1 MLRRFFQITVI
12 LSLFLSLKP
21 SYAQVRSNIEQM
33 EDSLKF
39 LSQKMQKAE
48 NDSVR
53 FFFNKQFH
61 ETLQRTL
68 VHSESFDYP
77 FDSLKTLVKL
87 TSPDKKF
94 RIYNWN
100 LPKGDGANVY
110 FGFIQFHPK
119 GNLHTV
125 YVLFDGSDSIPQP
138 ETALLDYRSWFGSLY
153 YKIIVTTCNNQKF
166 YTLLG
171 WDAVNLQITQ
181 KVIDVLYFDNSNHPH
196 FGAKIFRNYGND
208 QICRV
213 LFKYSSSASMVL
225 TYDNQY
231 LIKNKKWDSKKKQFE
246 SDREKAWMIICD
258 EMVPLDPQF
267 DGQFEYYESASG
279 IFNAFIFKD
288 CKWSFFKNVDV
299 RNKRN

>member
-1 MLRRFFQITVI
+1 MFKRFIQITVI

-21 SYAQVRSNIEQM
+21 SFSQVRNNIEQM

-53 FFFNKQFH
+53 FVYNNLFH
-61 ETLQRTL
+61 ETLYQTL
-68 VHSESFDYP
+68 LLTGSIDYP
-77 FDSLKTLVKL
+77 FDSIKTLAKL

-100 LPKGDGANVY
+100 LPKGDGTNIY
-110 FGFIQFHPK
+110 YGFIQLHLK
-119 GNLHTV
+119 GNLDAV
-125 YVLFDGSDSIPQP
+125 YDLNDCSDSIPQP
-138 ETALLDYRSWFGSLY
+138 EITLLDNHSWFGSLY
-153 YKIIVTTCNNQKF
+153 YEIILTTFNNQKF

-171 WDAVNLQITQ
+171 WDGLNNQLTQ

-196 FGAKIFRNYGND
+196 FGAKIFKNYGND

-213 LFKYSSSASMVL
+213 LFKYSSSASMLL

-231 LIKNKKWDSKKKQFE
+231 LIKNKKWNSSKNQFE
-246 SDREKAWMIICD
+246 IDRKKEWMIVCD
-258 EMVPLDPQF
+258 ELIPMEPLF
-267 DGQFEYYESASG
+267 EGQFEYYVPSSEV
-279 IFNAFIFKD
+279 FNAFIFKNG
-288 CKWSFFKNVDV
+288 KWNFIKNVDV

>member
-1 MLRRFFQITVI
+1 MLKRIIQITLI

-21 SYAQVRSNIEQM
+21 SFSQVRSNIEQM
-33 EDSLKF
+33 EDSLNF
-39 LSQKMQKAE
+39 LSQEIRKAE

-53 FFFNKQFH
+53 LVLNKQFH
-61 ETLQRTL
+61 ATLHRTL
-68 VHSESFDYP
+68 FLEGSFDYP
-77 FDSLKTLVKL
+77 FDSIKILAKL

-100 LPKGDGANVY
+100 LPKDDGTNIY
-110 FGFIQFHPK
+110 FGFIQLHPK
-119 GNLHTV
+119 GNMDAV
-125 YVLFDGSDSIPQP
+125 YDLNDCSDSIPQP
-138 ETALLDYRSWFGSLY
+138 EITLLDNLSWFGSLY
-153 YKIIVTTCNNQKF
+153 YEIILTTFNNQKF

-171 WDAVNLQITQ
+171 WDGINNQLTQ

-196 FGAKIFRNYGND
+196 FGAKIFSNYGND

-231 LIKNKKWDSKKKQFE
+231 LIKNKKWNSTKKQFE
-246 SDREKAWMIICD
+246 TDREKAWMIVCD
-258 EMVPLDPQF
+258 ELIPMEPLF
-267 DGQFEYYESASG
+267 EGQFEYYVPSSEV
-279 IFNAFIFKD
+279 FNAFIFKNGR
-288 CKWSFFKNVDV
+288 WNFMKNVDV